1 MSPCSSDYIF
11 TNEEVVGVRRVV
23 SEDSDYFGTWLTV
36 IHGLGDL
43 DHLDQ
48 PLTGQMRACLHP
60 RQTLRELQEVTL
72 LGSSQR
78 IPREERNDRLN
89 QITPLSH
96 TVPMHMFLVVVVTPI
111 DIDIT
116 NFKELH
122 EIVETAQ
129 ALGTLRHRKLMRHLE
144 PGLVTP
150 PIASVRLSN
159 EVD

>member
-11 TNEEVVGVRRVV
+11 TNEEVVGVWRVV

-48 PLTGQMRACLHP
+48 TLTGQMRARLHQP
-60 RQTLRELQEVTL
+60 QTFRELQEVTL

-78 IPREERNDRLN
+78 IPLEERDDRVN
-89 QITPLSH
+89 QITPSSY
-96 TVPMHMFLVVVVTPI
+96 TVPMHMFFVVVVTPI

-116 NFKELH
+116 NSEEPH

-129 ALGTLRHRKLMRHLE
+129 ALSTLRHRKLMRHLE
-144 PGLVTP
+144 SGLITP
-150 PIASVRLSN
+150 PIVSMRLSN